1 MRKKIIF
8 TIYTFVI
15 LTTSG
20 IRAQLKPI
28 LVNEII
34 SDAYLTPLI
43 NEKGFY
49 WNIRIKSKVEKQ
61 FFLKITE
68 IRNNETYQILN
79 SKVNLKLGENN
90 LESEILDIKLFNWIF
105 EDTDAQLFFS
115 LTLENEQKKN
125 SYILNIPVIIQR
137 TELSDLRKSAALFLN
152 VEEKIRSI
160 NVYYNFDG
168 RRWSIVNHRNENN
181 NIFYEF
187 YPFPSIP
194 QYSTELFQVFR
205 YMYIENDK
213 FNNAIKDK
221 KLFFQQLISQP
232 KSTCKGFKSKIL
244 REDKENLYF
253 EYSVESCNGSRPASY
268 FGRYLVSKKST
279 VLFIFIY
286 FETEI
291 PKLQKEIYQIGL
303 EKQSNNY

>member
-1 MRKKIIF
+1 M
-8 TIYTFVI
+8 YTFVI

-61 FFLKITE
+61 FFLKNTE

-90 LESEILDIKLFNWIF
+90 LESEILDIKQFNWIF
-105 EDTDAQLFFS
+105 EDTDAQLLFS

-125 SYILNIPVIIQR
+125 SYILNIPVIIQQ
-137 TELSDLRKSAALFLN
+137 TELSDLRKSSALFLN
-152 VEEKIRSI
+152 VEEKIRPI

-194 QYSTELFQVFR
+194 QYSIELFQVFR
-205 YMYIENDK
+205 YMYIENEK

-253 EYSVESCNGSRPASY
+253 EYSVESCNGSKPASY